1 MKRGNKQKFYLQNV
15 LTKHLLGF
23 SGTIRC
29 AFKSRS
35 FLEGKWVA
43 YPQVADSVLRSHGG
57 PGRHGVDAHSGGD
70 NE

>member
-23 SGTIRC
+23 SGTIRR

-35 FLEGKWVA
+35 FVEDKWVA
-43 YPQVADSVLRSHGG
+43 YPQVADSVLRSHGRG
-57 PGRHGVDAHSGGD
+57 WHGVDAYSGGD